1 MPLPLIEK
9 KRSPLKGKPLR
20 NPAQF
25 LDEQIND
32 FVEEKIGGPLW
43 LALIFIIATG
53 LEWYRYF
60 YPPKSAPII
69 FSLVTLLMVGYAAV
83 CSYRARSHLKR
94 LKLGRDGEKSLGQ
107 FLESLREQEYKVF
120 HDIPGDNFNIDHVL
134 IGPAGIFTVETKTRS
149 KSNGNSRIIFDG
161 ESIRVDGHAPDPAPI
176 IQAKA
181 QANWLRELLAQIT
194 GRNFAVKP
202 VIVYPGW
209 YIEDRSPK
217 EKAVRVLEPKA
228 LAKILNH
235 APITLA
241 REDAHLSAFHL
252 SRFVRNASSQQ

>member
-1 MPLPLIEK
+1 MS
-9 KRSPLKGKPLR
+9 R
-20 NPAQF
+20 F
-25 LDEQIND
+25 T
-32 FVEEKIGGPLW
+32 IGGPIW
-43 LALIFIIATG
+43 LAMIAIIITG

-60 YPPKSAPII
+60 HPQKPAPIVY
-69 FSLVTLLMVGYAAV
+69 SLATVVIVGYAAFRI
-83 CSYRARSHLKR
+83 YRARAHLKR
-94 LKLGRDGEKSLGQ
+94 LKLGRDGEKSVGQ

-134 IGPAGIFTVETKTRS
+134 IGPGGIFTVETKTRS

-176 IQAKA
+176 IQAKS
-181 QANWLRELLAQIT
+181 QANWLRELLAQST

-217 EKAVRVLEPKA
+217 DKAVRVLEPKA
-228 LAKILNH
+228 LAKILDH
-235 APITLA
+235 APIRLA

>member
-1 MPLPLIEK
+1 MLPLIETK
-9 KRSPLKGKPLR
+9 HSPLKAKPLR

-25 LDEQIND
+25 LDEQIRD
-32 FVEEKIGGPLW
+32 FVDDKIAAPLW
-43 LALIFIIATG
+43 LAFIFIIATG

-60 YPPKSAPII
+60 YPQKSAPIVL
-69 FSLVTLLMVGYAAV
+69 SMVTLLIIVYDAV
-83 CSYRARSHLKR
+83 CIYRMQFHLKR
-94 LKLGRDGEKSLGQ
+94 LKLGRDGEKSVGQ
-107 FLESLREQEYKVF
+107 FLESLREQGYKVF
-120 HDIPGDNFNIDHVL
+120 HDIPGEGFNIDHVL

-149 KSNGNSRIIFDG
+149 KSNECARIFFDG
-161 ESIRVDGHAPDPAPI
+161 ETVRVDDQAPDPAPV

-181 QANWLRELLAQIT
+181 QAKWLRDLLAKST

-209 YIEDRSPK
+209 FIEDKGPK
-217 EKAVRVLEPKA
+217 DKAVRVLEPKA
-228 LAKILNH
+228 LAKILDH

-252 SRFVRNASSQQ
+252 SRFVRNASTQQ